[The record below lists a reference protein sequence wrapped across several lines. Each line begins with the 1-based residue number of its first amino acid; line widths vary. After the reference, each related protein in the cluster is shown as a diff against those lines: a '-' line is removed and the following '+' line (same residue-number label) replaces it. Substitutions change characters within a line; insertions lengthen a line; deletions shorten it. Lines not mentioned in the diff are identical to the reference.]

1 MTAPAVEQE
10 EGDRCRTCGRPI
22 VWAVTRNGKD
32 MPVNP
37 EPVKDGNIKLTARP
51 GMAPL
56 ADVLPVAKRFGRKDL
71 VTSHFTN
78 CPGADRWRR
87 R

>member
-1 MTAPAVEQE
+1 MTAPVVQQ
-10 EGDRCRTCGRPI
+10 GQDRCRTCQQEI

-32 MPVNP
+32 MPVNVEP
-37 EPVKDGNIKLTARP
+37 EKDGNIRLTERP

-56 ADVLPVAKRFGRKDL
+56 ADVLPVAKRFGRTDL
-71 VTSHFTN
+71 RTSHFTN